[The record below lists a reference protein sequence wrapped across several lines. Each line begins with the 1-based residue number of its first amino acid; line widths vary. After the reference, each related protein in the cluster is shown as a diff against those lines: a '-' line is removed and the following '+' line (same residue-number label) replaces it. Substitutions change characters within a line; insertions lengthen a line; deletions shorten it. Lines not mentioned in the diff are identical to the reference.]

1 MQVFSLA
8 IKTHLWLG
16 EEVLRDLE
24 FDHKLTIYINGQAY
38 YYDIPESTLNS
49 LLNNRGAY
57 LSGLMGPDAFPDP
70 AVGQLIVHPGLF
82 NVNTGDIAGWQT
94 DDWLKH
100 LNIGYSNIT
109 RHVQASSASTSNDLC
124 LYELDDDY
132 LYYEVSKAIELNLAE
147 VEMTLESKEQMI
159 NLALSSSASYF
170 NTGNDKSN
178 DEFQST
184 TRASFIDSK
193 FSNLQISQELDS
205 YEYSYE
211 VSVKGEGDFINPL
224 GRRCYVGSQGNKNS
238 AFSLGYMGHAISDMW
253 AHTYVN
259 MYSGGIFNINDG
271 IEVEKRH
278 ILLEKYI
285 AEYTPSL
292 STLPETITPPSNFI
306 VDKLILN
313 DTAAEQYKKG
323 SGASHLLA
331 VNSLYKKLGDY
342 ANSNTLREMD
352 RVALNYVAQQYLGIS
367 LNNKELDKVAEIL
380 NKAKE
385 IENKT
390 IDEVQRIVNQLRTEV
405 NRLII
410 QDTQLQIKLVSAL
423 DSAVAKHIEVEERI
437 LLLSTKIDN
446 LTIKIGD
453 KVAKKLCKRWIFLG
467 PFTCK
472 IIKEWNR
479 TQKRLLKLKKSLIK
493 ERARLKRRLATT
505 TAKNLKDVINQTSNV
520 LIDTLTEVNEQI
532 QLKVDLAQ
540 RFNSDINVVRAYLLG
555 WQSDVKFAMKD
566 YSVSWNN
573 VIKSSA
579 YGHLDISDFEQWIA
593 CRAPSLA
600 GIPSEISLSV
610 CSGIDYYDKLM
621 VTLDKL
627 SSAALNL
634 ALPIGGQTI
643 NDFKD
648 EINGKLKNIAD
659 DAMDEVKEYLV
670 MQVIDRDFYALYKV
684 FNGNVSDYKLNTLFS
699 SSNDVSLISIPDI
712 ASRVRAEMQ
721 TVEGG
726 EFNPQTYPVIFNS
739 LQLMKLSLL
748 DEEALNDV
756 LNIAVSGFPQYMPI
770 VIPYYDDNVIYNV
783 LRSID
788 GNHQWLDSAPPYPRN
803 ANSPDMTPSYLREFG
818 LGAYEDKGL
827 IIWKNE
833 TLRKLAFNKLF
844 KGPLSQGLE
853 QPKEQGLSNILPERY
868 PYRGCRNEPFPMS
881 DISYSCGARL
891 LDWLLPVLFINN

>member
-38 YYDIPESTLNS
+38 LYDIPTSTLNS
-49 LLNNRGAY
+49 LLKNKGAY

-82 NVNTGDIAGWQT
+82 DVNTGDITGWQT

-100 LNIGYSNIT
+100 LNLGYSNIT
-109 RHVQASSASTSNDLC
+109 HHNQPNAASTTSRDVC

-132 LYYEVSKAIELNLAE
+132 LYYEVSKAIELNLSE
-147 VEMTLESKEQMI
+147 VEITLETTDQMI
-159 NLALSSSASYF
+159 DSALSSANYF
-170 NTGNDKSN
+170 NMASDRSSA
-178 DEFQST
+178 EFQST
-184 TRASFIDSK
+184 TRASFLDFK
-193 FSNLQISQELDS
+193 FSNIRVSQELDS
-205 YEYSYE
+205 YEYGLE
-211 VSVKGEGDFINPL
+211 VSVKGEGEFINPL
-224 GRRCYVGSQGNKNS
+224 GSHCYSDNRGDKNL
-238 AFSLGYMGHAISDMW
+238 AFSTGYMGHAISDMW
-253 AHTYVN
+253 SHTYVN
-259 MYSGGIFNINDG
+259 MYSGGIFNIKDG

-285 AEYTPSL
+285 AEYTPPLSSL
-292 STLPETITPPSNFI
+292 PRTITPPSNFI

-323 SGASHLLA
+323 SGASHLVA

-342 ANSNTLREMD
+342 AHSNVLREMD
-352 RVALNYVAQQYLGIS
+352 RIALNYVAQQYLGIS
-367 LNNKELDKVAEIL
+367 LNNDELDKVAEIL
-380 NKAKE
+380 NEAKE

-390 IDEVQRIVNQLRTEV
+390 IDEIQRIVNQLTAEV

-410 QDTQLQIKLVSAL
+410 QDTQLQIKLVAAL
-423 DSAVAKHIEVEERI
+423 DSAVTNHIKVEERI

-446 LTIKIGD
+446 LTEKIGD
-453 KVAKKLCKRWIFLG
+453 KIAKKVCKKWILFG

-479 TQKRLLKLKKSLIK
+479 AQKRLLKLKKSLIK

-505 TAKNLKDVINQTSNV
+505 TAKNLKDVINQTSDV
-520 LIDTLTEVNEQI
+520 LVDTLTEINEQT
-532 QLKVDLAQ
+532 QLNIDLAQ
-540 RFNSDINVVRAYLLG
+540 RFNSDINILRAYLLG
-555 WQSDVKFAMKD
+555 WQRDVKFAMKD
-566 YSVSWNN
+566 YSVSWND

-579 YGHLDISDFEQWIA
+579 YGQLDISPFEQWIA

-610 CSGIDYYDKLM
+610 CSGIDYFDKLTA
-621 VTLDKL
+621 TLDKL
-627 SSAALNL
+627 SDAALNL
-634 ALPIGGQTI
+634 ALPIGGDVI

-648 EINGKLKNIAD
+648 EVNGKLRNIAD
-659 DAMDEVKEYLV
+659 GAIDEVKEYLV
-670 MQVIDRDFYALYKV
+670 MQVIDKDFYALYKV
-684 FNGNVSDYKLNTLFS
+684 FNGNVSDYELNALFAS
-699 SSNDVSLISIPDI
+699 SSDASLISIPDI

-721 TVEGG
+721 AREGE

-748 DEEALNDV
+748 DADALNDV
-756 LNIAVSGFPQYMPI
+756 LNIAVSGSSVYMPL
-770 VIPYYDDNVIYNV
+770 VTPYYDDNVIYNV

-788 GNHQWLDSAPPYPRN
+788 GNHQWLNSAPPYPRN

-818 LGAYEDKGL
+818 FGAYEGKGL
-827 IIWKNE
+827 IIWKND

-844 KGPLSQGLE
+844 KGPLSLGLE
-853 QPKEQGLSNILPERY
+853 QPREQGLSNLLPERY

-881 DISYSCGARL
+881 DVSYACGARL
-891 LDWLLPVLFINN
+891 LDWLIPVLFTNN